1 LKPPAPEAHV
11 RRATV
16 LVADDH
22 AIVMEGLVS
31 LLKEEFDVVGAV
43 GDGYV
48 LLDAA
53 KRLRPDVIVTDISM
67 PGLSGLDVLP
77 RLKAER
83 FDSKVIVLTMHNDAE
98 LATRAMRAGASG
110 FLLKQSAGEELVT
123 AIRQVLLGHV
133 YLTPALTKE
142 VMARMA
148 APAGQPETQLSA
160 RQRDVLRLIVE
171 GRRMKEIAAARQLS
185 PRTVETHKY
194 EMMQALGLHST
205 AELVRYAIEH
215 RLVGE

>member
-1 LKPPAPEAHV
+1 MPAAPEARV
-11 RRATV
+11 RRSTV

-22 AIVMEGLVS
+22 TIVMEGLVS

-43 GDGYV
+43 RDGFV
-48 LLDAA
+48 LLDTA

-83 FDSKVIVLTMHNDAE
+83 FDSKIIVLTMHNDAE
-98 LATRAMRAGASG
+98 LAARAMRAGASG

-123 AIRQVLLGHV
+123 AIRQALLGHV

-148 APAGQPETQLSA
+148 APAGQPEPQLTT
-160 RQRDVLRLIVE
+160 RQQDVLRLIVE
-171 GRRMKEIAAARQLS
+171 GRRMKEIAAALQLS

-215 RLVGE
+215 RFVGE

>member
-1 LKPPAPEAHV
+1 M

-67 PGLSGLDVLP
+67 PGLSGLEALP
-77 RLKAER
+77 RLKADH
-83 FDSKVIVLTMHNDAE
+83 FDSKIIVLTMHHDAE
-98 LATRAMRAGASG
+98 LATRALRAGASG
-110 FLLKQSAGEELVT
+110 YLLKQSAGEELIA
-123 AIRQVLLGHV
+123 AIRQALRGHV
-133 YLTPALTKE
+133 YLTPALTTE

-148 APAGQPETQLSA
+148 APAGQPETQLTT

-171 GRRMKEIAAARQLS
+171 GRRMKEIAAVLRLS
-185 PRTVETHKY
+185 TRTVETHKY